1 MGKITRVIW
10 IAIATILIILLIIAS
25 SYIYNIYFI
34 HPSDEGSISISCEK
48 DPKTNENVL
57 KEKTIVRNGERVKI
71 EGTNKDCE
79 NLF

>member
-1 MGKITRVIW
+1 MRKLIK
-10 IAIATILIILLIIAS
+10 AIGILILTALIIFLIIVG

-34 HPSDEGSISISCEK
+34 HPSDEGSITISCEK

-71 EGTNKDCE
+71 EGTNKECE